1 MERQTDRKYTKEC
14 ERHLRQVKKSKIYV
28 IVILE
33 GERHQDREWGRVNVC
48 RDNG

>member
-14 ERHLRQVKKSKIYV
+14 ERHLGQVKKSNTYV

-33 GERHQDREWGRVNVC
+33 GERHQDKE
-48 RDNG
+48 NGAE